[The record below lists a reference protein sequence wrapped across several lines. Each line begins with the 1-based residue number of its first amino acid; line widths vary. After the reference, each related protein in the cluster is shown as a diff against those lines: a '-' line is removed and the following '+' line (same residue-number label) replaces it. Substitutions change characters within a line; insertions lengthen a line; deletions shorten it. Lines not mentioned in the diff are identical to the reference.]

1 MIKIGSNGDKIE
13 IEIQNSTYLF
23 SSLKFGLMEY
33 SLGTVKG
40 SLSFIP
46 LSSGFFQFGC
56 CLSNNVLKK
65 QKKKLVKKKVM
76 RLSFQAIVEKL
87 LNSFHFEVH

>member
-1 MIKIGSNGDKIE
+1 MMKFPHCVVLLCLLLSIGPYKPVMNKIEIE

-56 CLSNNVLKK
+56 CLSNNVLKN
-65 QKKKLVKKKVM
+65 KKK
-76 RLSFQAIVEKL
+76 
-87 LNSFHFEVH
+87 N

>member
-1 MIKIGSNGDKIE
+1 MMEFPHCVVLLCVLLSIGPFKHVMNKIGSNVDKIE

-33 SLGTVKG
+33 SFGTVKS

-65 QKKKLVKKKVM
+65 QKK
-76 RLSFQAIVEKL
+76 
-87 LNSFHFEVH
+87 N